1 MSAVT
6 QLRRTVSTQLAE
18 VSGAPRP
25 VLPTVP
31 RPVAAP
37 ATAHAT
43 ANATAHATAQATVI
57 QLRPSTEPVSF
68 PQPALP
74 KSDEAAQTALP
85 ESDEAAQ
92 QAVRQTGSTA
102 GTDAETAHRIAGIA
116 RSVAQG
122 ALEVL
127 GGSRPLQQ
135 MARWLDPENYE
146 RLQLRA
152 NLVRCISS
160 APIKPGGQVQAS
172 THRHVVVRSARVC
185 PVSPGIY
192 EASVV
197 AFDQKRVRAVAL
209 RIEQRR
215 GMWRVTALEIG

>member
-1 MSAVT
+1 MTPVT
-6 QLRRTVSTQLAE
+6 QLRRTETTQLAA

-25 VLPTVP
+25 LLPSALRAPITGSADVIEFRP
-31 RPVAAP
+31 APRALPSRAPHTRPVDAGESTGAPGAP
-37 ATAHAT
+37 AK
-43 ANATAHATAQATVI
+43 AQPTSVGD
-57 QLRPSTEPVSF
+57 T
-68 PQPALP
+68 
-74 KSDEAAQTALP
+74 
-85 ESDEAAQ
+85 
-92 QAVRQTGSTA
+92 
-102 GTDAETAHRIAGIA
+102 ETAERISGIA

-127 GGSRPLQQ
+127 AGSRPLQQ

-152 NLVRCISS
+152 NLVRCITS
-160 APIKPGGQVQAS
+160 AAGPSRTDAPAS
-172 THRHVVVRSARVC
+172 AHRQVVVRSARVC
-185 PVSPGIY
+185 PVTDGIY

-215 GMWRVTALEIG
+215 GAWRVTALEIG